1 MHSVLQEPNLVN
13 NMTQERMTRRIRQLE
28 EETLFAE
35 MQASKEL
42 DQRRKTPKQKGVSST
57 TSPEADGTSS
67 VADDLFARAWG
78 GELGRKLCGTAE
90 AHGKTTMTK

>member
-28 EETLFAE
+28 EEKLFAE

-57 TSPEADGTSS
+57 TVSEEENSS
-67 VADDLFARAWG
+67 LKEQV
-78 GELGRKLCGTAE
+78 RKLTAQVQLL
-90 AHGKTTMTK
+90 MTS